1 MKKDN
6 QDKGDGVMRL
16 KGKVAIVTGAGSGLG
31 KTIAQKLAAE
41 GAKVALADISMENAQ
56 KAAEEIQKT
65 GGEAAAFLAD
75 ITSEEQIQK
84 MFAEVEREFGGID
97 LLYNNAAVSY
107 THLTLPTNSRV

>member
-41 GAKVALADISMENAQ
+41 GAKVALADSSMENAQ
-56 KAAEEIQKT
+56 KAAE
-65 GGEAAAFLAD
+65 
-75 ITSEEQIQK
+75 
-84 MFAEVEREFGGID
+84 
-97 LLYNNAAVSY
+97 
-107 THLTLPTNSRV
+107 